1 MWPTALLS
9 LRRKSCYGFLSPFK
23 VHHPR
28 HGLNPRT
35 LGRMAST
42 VSTRPPRT
50 TRLYSKNDTNILYV
64 VLWGSFLSSPL
75 LPADFRSKLIA
86 LIKSPSSHH
95 TLPSPFPPL
104 IAIHSCLLGPHC
116 CTQVSG
122 STTHHV
128 RWVFCFFFFFGF
140 VLKLFIYWNLSL

>member
-9 LRRKSCYGFLSPFK
+9 LRRKSCYGFLSPLK

-28 HGLNPRT
+28 HGLNSRT
-35 LGRMAST
+35 LGRMANT

-95 TLPSPFPPL
+95 TLPSPPLSLFIPAYLDLIAVHRLVFLPPL
-104 IAIHSCLLGPHC
+104 PVVVQHITFGEFS
-116 CTQVSG
+116 V
-122 STTHHV
+122 
-128 RWVFCFFFFFGF
+128 FFFFFGF
-140 VLKLFIYWNLSL
+140 VLKLFIY